1 MSFTLI
7 VAILFLSAFISGM
20 AVFFVKRDNTSYLKL
35 ILSFSGAYLFAITVL
50 HLIPHVYHAN
60 TTSPEVI
67 GLYILGGFIF
77 QLLLEQF
84 SQGIEHGHIH
94 HQENTG
100 FPLGIMISLC
110 LHAFLEGMPLI
121 SGQQTKLVFGI
132 AIHHIPAAFA
142 LGSLLL
148 SSTVKKQTII
158 IMLVIF
164 AAMTPLGFI
173 TSSVLSE
180 GEIGNISQHFDKIM
194 AVVIGIFLHISTTIL
209 FESGSA
215 DHHKFNKKKMAAV
228 FLGLAVSLTTF
239 LLPHDHSHGAHGHE
253 HHNHD
258 GHNHDGHD
266 HEHTDGAHDHDHDGH
281 DHSHDHS
288 KDETHKHDDH
298 KGHQH

>member
-20 AVFFVKRDNTSYLKL
+20 AVFFVKRDNTNYLKL

-50 HLIPHVYHAN
+50 HLIPHVYHTN

-94 HQENTG
+94 HHENSG

-239 LLPHDHSHGAHGHE
+239 LLPHEHSHGAQGHDHHE
-253 HHNHD
+253 HEH
-258 GHNHDGHD
+258 GHNHEGHD
-266 HEHTDGAHDHDHDGH
+266 HNHEGH
-281 DHSHDHS
+281 EHDHS
-288 KDETHKHDDH
+288 KEAAHDHKH
-298 KGHQH
+298 

>member
-7 VAILFLSAFISGM
+7 VAILFLSAFISGL

-50 HLIPHVYHAN
+50 HLIPHVYIAN
-60 TTSPEVI
+60 TTSPEII

-94 HQENTG
+94 HSENAG

-121 SGQQTKLVFGI
+121 SGQQSKLVFGI
-132 AIHHIPAAFA
+132 AVHHIPAAFA

-148 SSTVKKQTII
+148 SSSVSKRTIV
-158 IMLVIF
+158 IMLFIF

-228 FLGLAVSLTTF
+228 FLGLAISLTTF
-239 LLPHDHSHGAHGHE
+239 LLPHDHSHGGHS
-253 HHNHD
+253 HDHHDHNHD
-258 GHNHDGHD
+258 HSDHSHDKEGHD
-266 HEHTDGAHDHDHDGH
+266 HH
-281 DHSHDHS
+281 DHSHDKS
-288 KDETHKHDDH
+288 KDD
-298 KGHQH
+298 GHNHNEHEGHSH

>member
-1 MSFTLI
+1 MSFILI
-7 VAILFLSAFISGM
+7 VSILFFSAFISGM
-20 AVFFVKRDNTSYLKL
+20 AVFFVKRDNTNYLKL

-94 HQENTG
+94 HHENAG

-110 LHAFLEGMPLI
+110 LHAFLEGMPLV
-121 SGQQTKLVFGI
+121 SGQQSKLVFGI

-158 IMLVIF
+158 TMLVIF

-173 TSSVLSE
+173 TSSMLSQ

-239 LLPHDHSHGAHGHE
+239 LLPHDHNHNDHGHE
-253 HHNHD
+253 
-258 GHNHDGHD
+258 
-266 HEHTDGAHDHDHDGH
+266 GH
-281 DHSHDHS
+281 DHSSESEHNHEHENSS
-288 KDETHKHDDH
+288 KEDDH
-298 KGHQH
+298 KGHNH